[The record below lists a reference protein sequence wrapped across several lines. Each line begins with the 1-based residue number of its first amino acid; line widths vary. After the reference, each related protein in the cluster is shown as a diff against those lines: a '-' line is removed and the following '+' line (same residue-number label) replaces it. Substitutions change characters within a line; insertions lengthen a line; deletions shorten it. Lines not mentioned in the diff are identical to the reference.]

1 MYNIKNENVAI
12 RQIQSFLLELHYAG
26 ADIPFVTID
35 GIYDETTRDG
45 VSKFQEG
52 AGLPVTGTVDYFTW
66 TRLYEAYRK
75 AYDARVSPAT
85 IPPDT
90 PFPVTI
96 GAAGVGVSNLQR
108 LANALADRYGL
119 PVTTDE
125 NGIFSYSTAAL
136 ISSLQSIY
144 GETPNGIVTS
154 PLFEKML
161 RDYNYPRAL

>member
-35 GIYDETTRDG
+35 GIYDETTREG
-45 VSKFQEG
+45 VSKFQES

-75 AYDARVSPAT
+75 AYDARVSPAF

-96 GAAGVGVSNLQR
+96 GASGVGVSNLQQ
-108 LANALADRYGL
+108 LLNALAARYDL
-119 PVTTDE
+119 PVTADE

-136 ISSLQSIY
+136 VSALQGIY
-144 GETPNGIVTS
+144 GEVPDGIVTAS
-154 PLFEKML
+154 LFEKML

>member
-1 MYNIKNENVAI
+1 MYNIKNESVAI

-35 GIYDETTRDG
+35 GLYDETTRAG
-45 VSKFQEG
+45 ISKFQESV
-52 AGLPVTGTVDYFTW
+52 GLPVTGTVDYFTW

-75 AYDARVSPAT
+75 AYDARVSPT
-85 IPPDT
+85 VIPPDT

-96 GAAGVGVSNLQR
+96 GSSGVGVSNLQR
-108 LANALADRYGL
+108 LINALADRYNL

-125 NGIFSYSTAAL
+125 NGIYSYSTAAL
-136 ISSLQSIY
+136 VSSLQGIY
-144 GETPNGIVTS
+144 GETPNGIVTA

-161 RDYNYPRAL
+161 RDYNYPSAL

>member
-1 MYNIKNENVAI
+1 MYNIKNQSVAI

-35 GIYDETTRDG
+35 GIYDPTTRQG
-45 VSKFQEG
+45 VSKFQESI
-52 AGLPVTGTVDYFTW
+52 GLPITGTVDYFTW

-75 AYDARVSPAT
+75 AYEARSFPAT

-96 GAAGVGVSNLQR
+96 GASGEGVGNLQR
-108 LANALADRYGL
+108 LLNALAKRYGL
-119 PVTTDE
+119 PVTADE
-125 NGIFSYSTAAL
+125 NGIYSYSSAAL
-136 ISSLQSIY
+136 VEALQEIY
-144 GETPNGIVTS
+144 GETPNGIVTA

-161 RDYNYPRAL
+161 RDYNYPTPL